1 MCYDISMKKAATTY
15 EKARQSV
22 QALLSL
28 SDLVFFEKINGF
40 GQSNCTYLAL
50 SNSELFVL
58 SISEHKNANKP
69 TNCKKLKRYSISQLA
84 SIKLETSHNHSA
96 LVTNGEVLCYSEP
109 AHNEKLVHVVDAVK
123 AFLNNQPAPQFA
135 DKHQFCSNCGTKT
148 MKQTNQVCLFCS
160 RNGGGLLRMLSM
172 VKDFKW
178 QCAVAFMVAIINSA
192 ISIFVPFVGV
202 RFFVDEVLTLGGSR
216 FGEVLAVGLFIMG
229 VKLMQVL
236 IKNLFL
242 LISSHIIPTM
252 ILGIKQKLF
261 VAVQKQPMKFFS
273 ENAAG
278 KIMNQISSDSEI
290 VYWFLLEGIV
300 YNASNLINIF
310 GVSVVLVLISPP
322 LALLVF
328 AFLPL
333 IVLVSR
339 FFVKLQA
346 RNASTSYIASSRVA
360 AKLTN
365 VLGGQ
370 RVIKANGKE
379 DEEIASY
386 SRLTAS
392 ARRISIKAGGAH
404 YYNYTIIT
412 FITDILP
419 VLAWGY
425 GFYLVTNGAL
435 TISSILL
442 VVSYMGLLIEPI
454 LFMASESEWFGQ
466 AITAANRVFSILDAV
481 PDLVEDKNPITL
493 TSPRGELLLN
503 NVWFE
508 YDAGKP
514 VLRNVS
520 LSIASGEMIGVVGK
534 SGAGKSTLANLISRL
549 YDVTKGEICIDGVS
563 IKQLSFNT
571 LHKTV
576 GMVSQDIYIFEGT
589 ILQNI
594 CYARPEATFE
604 EAVKAAK
611 MADAHEFIVKM
622 DNGYETFIGGN
633 AKSLSGGQRQR
644 LSIARTLIQN
654 PKILILDEATS
665 AMDTKTEQNIQASI
679 EQLGKQCT
687 TIIIAHRLSTLRNAN
702 RIIVLEKGEL
712 KQVGSHS
719 ELLCNT
725 DGIYAKLIRIQ
736 NDAMKLL

>member
-1 MCYDISMKKAATTY
+1 MKKEATRY
-15 EKARQSV
+15 DKAKESV
-22 QALLSL
+22 QALLRF
-28 SDLVFFEKINGF
+28 SDLVFFEKVNGF
-40 GQSNCTYLAL
+40 GGTKCTYLAL
-50 SNSELFVL
+50 SNAELFVL
-58 SISEHKNANKP
+58 TLQEFNYANVPSQCSELQRHAIANL
-69 TNCKKLKRYSISQLA
+69 CDL
-84 SIKLETSHNHSA
+84 KLETSHNRSA
-96 LVTNGEVLCYSEP
+96 LVANGSVLTFAEP
-109 AHNEKLVHVVDAVK
+109 AHNEKLVYVVDAVK
-123 AFLNNQPAPQFA
+123 ALRHNQPAPPFA
-135 DKHQFCSNCGTKT
+135 DKRQFCQHCGTKT
-148 MKQTNQVCLFCS
+148 MKQTNHICLFCS
-160 RNGGGLLRMLSM
+160 PNQGGLLRMLSM
-172 VKDFKW
+172 AKEFKW
-178 QCAVAFMVAIINSA
+178 QTGVAFVIAMLNSA

-202 RFFVDEVLTLGGSR
+202 RYFVDEVLTLGGSR
-216 FGEVLAVGLFIMG
+216 FGEVLQVGLFIVG

-236 IKNLFL
+236 IRNLFL

-252 ILGIKQKLF
+252 ILGVKQKLF

-273 ENAAG
+273 EHAAG

-300 YNASNLINIF
+300 YNASNLLNVL
-310 GVSVVLVLISPP
+310 GVSVVLLLISPP

-328 AFLPL
+328 AFVPL
-333 IVLVSR
+333 IVLVAR

-379 DEEIASY
+379 DEEIGHY
-386 SRLTAS
+386 ERLTAS
-392 ARRISIKAGGAH
+392 ARRISIKAGSAH
-404 YYNYTIIT
+404 YYNYTFIT

-435 TISSILL
+435 TISTVLL

-481 PDLVEDKNPITL
+481 PDLVEDANPITL
-493 TSPRGELLLN
+493 TNPRGELTLS
-503 NVWFE
+503 NVTFE

-514 VLRNVS
+514 VLSNVS
-520 LSIASGEMIGVVGK
+520 LDIAAGEMIGVVGK

-549 YDVTKGEICIDGVS
+549 YDVTKGAIYIDG
-563 IKQLSFNT
+563 INLKQLSFDT

-576 GMVSQDIYIFEGT
+576 GMVSQDIFIFEGT
-589 ILQNI
+589 ILENI
-594 CYARPEATFE
+594 RYARPEASLE
-604 EAVKAAK
+604 EVVKAAK

-679 EQLGKQCT
+679 EQLGKHCT
-687 TIIIAHRLSTLRNAN
+687 TFIIAHRLSTLRHAN

-719 ELLCNT
+719 ELLCDK
-725 DGIYAKLIRIQ
+725 DGIYAKLIQIQ